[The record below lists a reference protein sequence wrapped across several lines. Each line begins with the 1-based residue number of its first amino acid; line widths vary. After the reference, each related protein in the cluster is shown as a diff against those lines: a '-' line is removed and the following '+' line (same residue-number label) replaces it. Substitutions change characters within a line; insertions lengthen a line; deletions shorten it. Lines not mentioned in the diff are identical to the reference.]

1 MAGQIM
7 RAHISFRLDNFA
19 GKIPASYPPDQ
30 NFTDKVS
37 GNLEGGSLEKLPFE
51 FHDECEES
59 EGGFQK

>member
-1 MAGQIM
+1 M

-37 GNLEGGSLEKLPFE
+37 GNFECRSLEKLSFE
-51 FHDECEES
+51 FHDECEGS
-59 EGGFQK
+59 EGGFPK

>member
-1 MAGQIM
+1 M

-30 NFTDKVS
+30 NFTEKVS
-37 GNLEGGSLEKLPFE
+37 CNLECRPLEKLPFE
-51 FHDECEES
+51 FHDECEGS